1 VKNKKI
7 IIWDWNGTML
17 NDAELC
23 VACMNTVLRKYQIEE
38 IDVVKYRSTF
48 TFPVKDYYEAIGFDF
63 EKIDFEI
70 PAMEFIVQYYTK
82 IGEADL
88 HKDTVDVLKLFK
100 EKGLKQFALSAMEH
114 NNLVSSLTDKGII
127 KFFENVSGI
136 NNHYAH
142 SKLEMGQEMMKSLS
156 VESKDILMIGDTIH
170 DFEVA
175 QRLDIDCVLVSN
187 GHQSKERLLEATP
200 FVVSSL
206 LEIAE
211 YFR

>member
-1 VKNKKI
+1 MKNKKI

-23 VACMNTVLRKYQIEE
+23 VACMNSVLRKYQIAE
-38 IDVVKYRSTF
+38 IDIVKYRSTF

-70 PAMEFIVQYYTK
+70 PAMEFINQYYPK
-82 IGEADL
+82 IGQADL
-88 HKDTVDVLKLFK
+88 HKDTIEVLKLFR

-127 KFFENVSGI
+127 EFFENVSGI
-136 NNHYAH
+136 NNHYAN
-142 SKLEMGQEMMKSLS
+142 SKLEMGQEMMKSFS
-156 VESKDILMIGDTIH
+156 IESKDILMIGDTIH

-187 GHQSKERLLEATP
+187 GHQSKERLLEVTP
-200 FVVSSL
+200 FVVSGL

>member
-1 VKNKKI
+1 MKNKKI

-23 VACMNTVLRKYQIEE
+23 VACMNTVLRKHRIKE
-38 IDVVKYRSTF
+38 IDVIKYRSTF

-70 PAMEFIVQYYTK
+70 PAMEFINQYYPK
-82 IGEADL
+82 IGQADL
-88 HKDTVDVLKLFK
+88 HKDTIEVLKFFR

-127 KFFENVSGI
+127 EFFENVSGI
-136 NNHYAH
+136 NNHYAN
-142 SKLEMGQEMMKSLS
+142 SKLEMGQEMMKSFS
-156 VESKDILMIGDTIH
+156 IESKDILMIGDTIH

-187 GHQSKERLLEATP
+187 GHQSKERLLEVTP
-200 FVVSSL
+200 FVVSGL

>member
-1 VKNKKI
+1 MKNKKI